1 MRVCEPAAPKASAK
15 PVPGK
20 CALSSRTMELW
31 VKIAPALEDRVG
43 EEGDGGGREER
54 ERELRGSR
62 KVEVGWPCGDGRKN
76 PPPMPTA

>member
-1 MRVCEPAAPKASAK
+1 MCVCEPAAPKASAK

-54 ERELRGSR
+54 ERAER
-62 KVEVGWPCGDGRKN
+62 KQDGRRWVAVWRREEE
-76 PPPMPTA
+76 PAADAAA